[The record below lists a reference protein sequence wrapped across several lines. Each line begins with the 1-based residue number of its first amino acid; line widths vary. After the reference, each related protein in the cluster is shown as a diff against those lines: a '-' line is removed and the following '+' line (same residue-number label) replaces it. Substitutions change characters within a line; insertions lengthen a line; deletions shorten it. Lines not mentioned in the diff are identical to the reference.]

1 MKRLFVLLCCLSF
14 AHCETLE
21 ASLVGQAIAQVSPE
35 GGRPAPARLLVIR
48 ELYESL
54 MDPGYYYL
62 EDNYR
67 KLQDMQNES
76 DLVDEEYARFS
87 PDEQGLQTSLNDN
100 VAMHVIMAMGGA
112 RLAYD
117 DIYRRHIEIARRR
130 LTRNAVFP
138 NSAAIETEL
147 MALIRGYEVN
157 ARSLADEYGRVLTQY
172 DDYLSGAKQVEL
184 VFDYDDASSPRVM
197 PLRGFQIEVA
207 SPQDASPAAQLFAGS
222 LNLQFNS
229 PIVRYW
235 YLRYYRDQALTKGW
249 NVEAT
254 DYFMPDPVD
263 AAKRRWVQND
273 LPTVFQNQRPI
284 AVTVW
289 IPNGDYTLFAGSA
302 TGPNLTSGVGTPD
315 RYRVTMTGSGPSAQ
329 VTVREAGAAP
339 AGPQLRMAPEWTMT
353 DFNLGVNEK
362 TRKLEG
368 TIAGRIFYRWNSNV
382 GFQAQGEA
390 SVRSHYDFLNSANRS
405 ETPATGGL
413 TDYFSKDFQV
423 DFGPVFR
430 YRAFQFG
437 AFESL
442 RYANREDWD
451 KGGLLG
457 QFVFTFNYVFDRGN
471 AGLFVTRATSTEP
484 VVRKIELPATLVE
497 ETYLRTVNQAG
508 VNFQLAVGGAS
519 YVEGTIGYLASKA
532 QQDVGGVIRHVLPP
546 WHGMRFTYEIGLNES
561 FIGPR
566 DSWRVGFGIRLGEW
580 GPTRSVQDS
589 AADTGPVPV
598 LIPRLRY
605 EKLSRVLR
613 TGNRAPVAIAGP
625 DQAGIGSGTRVCLDG
640 TSSHDIDGDTIT
652 YEWTQIEG
660 QSVDLSDGATPN
672 PCFIAGDGPVYS
684 FRLVVTDSDGV
695 GSAPDVVMIQILPV
709 PGELPAILQFESQPS
724 EIRQGETS
732 RLVWNTRHAAEVR
745 LTGFDG
751 PLEASGDVLV
761 QPTTTT
767 TYTLNALSA
776 SGDSAFA
783 IATVIVKPLLPAILQ
798 FESQPSEIRQGETSR
813 LVWNTRHAAE
823 VRLTGFDGPL
833 EASGD
838 VLVQP
843 TTTTTYTLNA
853 LSASGDS
860 AFASATVIVKPPLPA
875 ITSFTGEPLIVSV
888 GGSTIL
894 SWTVERASRVTLQAN
909 GQEEREVPPNHE
921 AAAIP
926 KTSTTYTLRAYN
938 STGEVVTRTL
948 RIRVNIFSSPG

>member
-21 ASLVGQAIAQVSPE
+21 APLVGQAIAQVSPE

-54 MDPGYYYL
+54 MGPAYYYL

-263 AAKRRWVQND
+263 AAKRRWMQND

-339 AGPQLRMAPEWTMT
+339 AGPRLRMAPEWTMT
-353 DFNLGVNEK
+353 GFNLGVNEK

-368 TIAGRIFYRWNSNV
+368 TMAGRIFYRWNSNV

-390 SVRSHYDFLNSANRS
+390 SFRSHYDFLNSANRS

-484 VVRKIELPATLVE
+484 VVRKIELPSTLVE

-508 VNFQLAVGGAS
+508 VNFQLALGGAS

-580 GPTRSVQDS
+580 GPTRSVQDP

-783 IATVIVKPLLPAILQ
+783 
-798 FESQPSEIRQGETSR
+798 
-813 LVWNTRHAAE
+813 
-823 VRLTGFDGPL
+823 
-833 EASGD
+833 
-838 VLVQP
+838 
-843 TTTTTYTLNA
+843 
-853 LSASGDS
+853 
-860 AFASATVIVKPPLPA
+860 SATVIVKPPLPV

-888 GGSTIL
+888 GGSTVL

-938 STGEVVTRTL
+938 STGDVVTRTL
-948 RIRVNIFSSPG
+948 RVRVSIFSSPG